1 MKRKLIALTLVCSM
15 MVSLSLA
22 VAADEVPIQP
32 TVEEILNEYHQEA
45 FEALTMEDTATTS
58 TISPRGGN
66 SKILEQETVDTL
78 MEAGYEAYNVTADNY
93 ESLEAQLQT
102 NFTAMGLE
110 PDGSYIVVISGEEPE
125 VSAPNRG
132 NSTFG
137 LTPLPGEDQA
147 PDGGESTFFTY
158 TYNNK
163 TYNMRYVT
171 VTPTENSALGRT
183 DHVVLN
189 DKLSPNNLLEIIG
202 MTSSVVGYLSDAL
215 NTVSIFNTSVS
226 ISLLLLDLLPDYTPK
241 LTDMVRMTGRCV
253 WTVKYTQIYDFDS
266 HQWFL
271 NAGVEYVTAQKYVD
285 YDIYNP
291 STHLYDHKTVH
302 YDNVVIYSA
311 LYNDT
316 EVMKQRA
323 VDAYE
328 YGQGENRYLDQVE
341 SVDFEYGEDRRVVLT
356 IHRTSY
362 DFVD

>member
-1 MKRKLIALTLVCSM
+1 M

-45 FEALTMEDTATTS
+45 FEALTTEDTATIS

-66 SKILEQETVDTL
+66 SKTLEQKTVDTL
-78 MEAGYEAYNVTADNY
+78 VEAGYEAYNVTADNY

-110 PDGSYIVVISGEEPE
+110 PDGSYIIVISGEEPE

-158 TYNNK
+158 NYNNK

-171 VTPTENSALGRT
+171 VTPTENSALRRI
-183 DHVVLN
+183 DDAILN
-189 DKLSPNNLLEIIG
+189 EELSPSNVLEIIG
-202 MTSSVVGYLSDAL
+202 MTSSVVGYLSDVL
-215 NTVSIFNTSVS
+215 NTVSILNTSVS
-226 ISLLLLDLLPDYTPK
+226 ISLLLLDLLSDYTPK
-241 LTDMVRMTGRCV
+241 LTDMVRMTGGCT
-253 WTVKYTQIYDFDS
+253 WTVKYTQIYDFDE

-285 YDIYNP
+285 YNIYNP
-291 STHLYDHKTVH
+291 STHLYDQERVH

-316 EVMKQRA
+316 ELMKQRA
-323 VDAYE
+323 VEAYE
-328 YGQGENRYLDQVE
+328 YGQGENMYLDQVE

-356 IHRTSY
+356 IYRTSY